1 MTDLVTLVA
10 LPTLRSGDISETE
23 TDLFC
28 EIRSVGFRETYAAAA
43 VGIKPEVM
51 VRLADYFDYQGQPF
65 VRLDGVLYKV
75 YRTYRDGIALDLTLA
90 SPVGLKDTLEKCYL
104 GKSKTPAWCAV
115 GYVQLAE
122 VDEAGLSGLIHEL
135 HLIINAAVYHGEDT
149 VEYAGKAYA
158 IRRTFQED
166 RDIVDLYIEER
177 AGI

>member
-51 VRLADYFDYQGQPF
+51 VRLADYFDYQKQPF

-75 YRTYRDGIALDLTLA
+75 YRTYRDGTELDLTLVA
-90 SPVGLKDTLEKCYL
+90 PVGLKDSLEKCYI
-104 GKSKTPAWCAV
+104 GTSRTPAWCAV
-115 GYVQLAE
+115 GYIQLSE
-122 VDEAGLSGLIHEL
+122 TDEAGLFGLLRNL
-135 HLIINAAVYHGEDT
+135 HLIVSAAAYHGEDV
-149 VEYAGKAYA
+149 VEYAGKLYS

-166 RDIVDLYIEER
+166 CDIVDLYIEER
-177 AGI
+177 AGV